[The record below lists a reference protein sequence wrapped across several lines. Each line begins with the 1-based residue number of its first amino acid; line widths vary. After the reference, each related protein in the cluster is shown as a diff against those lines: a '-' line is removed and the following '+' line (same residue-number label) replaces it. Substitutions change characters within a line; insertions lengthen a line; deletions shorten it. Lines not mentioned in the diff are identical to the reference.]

1 MNQVCDGKN
10 DCPNNEV
17 RNLEIL
23 KPLKTKKY
31 PQNLKK
37 MKIWK
42 SLSFHSA
49 ASLLSDLVTSNL

>member
-23 KPLKTKKY
+23 KPFKKIHRIKKSE
-31 PQNLKK
+31 NLKK
-37 MKIWK
+37 PFYSII
-42 SLSFHSA
+42 
-49 ASLLSDLVTSNL
+49 SLLIEIANK